1 MEEFWFWLILF
12 LIFIGIPVGFLWVLY
27 FIGKKLE
34 SRKTGIVLASTV
46 GFLYLLGAFYL
57 YFEDEFFTK
66 SQAREILVN
75 NKIELKEDFEIINNE
90 TGGGMGDYYQ
100 IFSLKIGKND
110 AEKCRNIFLK
120 NSETSTSKMIR
131 NLSVIEYREFDDC
144 LMKQNI
150 ENLEAE
156 EKIFISKKG
165 DTLSYEIYHE

>member
-1 MEEFWFWLILF
+1 MEEFGFWLILF

-75 NKIELKEDFEIINNE
+75 NKIELK
-90 TGGGMGDYYQ
+90 
-100 IFSLKIGKND
+100 
-110 AEKCRNIFLK
+110 
-120 NSETSTSKMIR
+120 
-131 NLSVIEYREFDDC
+131 
-144 LMKQNI
+144 
-150 ENLEAE
+150 
-156 EKIFISKKG
+156 
-165 DTLSYEIYHE
+165 